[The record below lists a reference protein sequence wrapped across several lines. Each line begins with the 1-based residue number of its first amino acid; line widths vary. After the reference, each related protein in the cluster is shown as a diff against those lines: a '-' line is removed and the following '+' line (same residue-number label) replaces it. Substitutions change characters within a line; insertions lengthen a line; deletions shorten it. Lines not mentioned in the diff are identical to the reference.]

1 MFTGII
7 EATGEV
13 LAVPPGRLAVDG
25 GGLDLDGLKTG
36 ESICVNGACLTV
48 VARHGRRLE
57 FDVSAETLACT
68 TLGALAPGDRVNLER
83 ALRAG
88 DRLGGHLV
96 SGHVDGRGTVRS
108 ATPDGNAVRFEIEAP
123 EDLARYLCRKGSV
136 TVDGVSLTVNDIH
149 GSIFSVCIIPHTL
162 ARTRFSC
169 YRPGDSVNLEA
180 DQIARY
186 AERLLHPDRA

>member
-13 LAVPPGRLAVDG
+13 LAAPAGRLAVDA

-36 ESICVNGACLTV
+36 ESVCVNGACLTV
-48 VARHGRRLE
+48 VARHERRLE

-68 TLGALAPGDRVNLER
+68 TLGDLAPGDRVNLER

-96 SGHVDGRGTVRS
+96 SGHVDGRGTIRS
-108 ATPDGNAVRFEIEAP
+108 IAPDGNAVRFEIEAP
-123 EDLARYLCRKGSV
+123 KDLMRYLCRKGSV
-136 TVDGVSLTVNDIH
+136 AVDGVSLTVNEVR

-162 ARTRFSC
+162 ALTRFSL
-169 YRPGDSVNLEA
+169 YRPGAAVNLEA

-186 AERLLHPDRA
+186 AERLLHPERT